1 MKKRLVAL
9 SILVFATTILVLGVL
24 FLTQRPSGDGA
35 SDINEITASAE
46 EDEGVD
52 EAAKT
57 EVQSVDFQA
66 VVEDW
71 ASSVGGSKSI
81 MIYDLDKNELVG
93 EYNSEEDY
101 NTASLYKLFVVYE
114 GYRRVES
121 GVWPKDEYLAAT
133 GQTILEC
140 LDLAIRESDSTCAE
154 ALWGIIGH
162 EELDRIIRDDYKI
175 TSSDISSLISN
186 PRDILKMMQLFY
198 QHADVTDPTLIER
211 MQDSFLNQPVTIY
224 DWRQGLP
231 SGFSVAK
238 VYNKV
243 GWDYNL
249 DGNYWNLYHD
259 AAIVEF
265 PEADRHFAVV
275 AMTNFISP
283 HQIKR
288 LGTMIE
294 ESFLAQTAN

>member
-46 EDEGVD
+46 EDEGID
-52 EAAKT
+52 EVAKT

-71 ASSVGGSKSI
+71 VSSVGGSKSI

-154 ALWGIIGH
+154 ALWGMIGH

-211 MQDSFLNQPVTIY
+211 MQDSFLNQPVTTY

-243 GWDYNL
+243 GWDYDL
-249 DGNYWNLYHD
+249 DGNHWNLYHD

>member
-1 MKKRLVAL
+1 MAL

-24 FLTQRPSGDGA
+24 FLMQRPSGDGA
-35 SDINEITASAE
+35 SDIDEIVAPTE
-46 EDEGVD
+46 EDEGID

-133 GQTILEC
+133 SQTILEC

-211 MQDSFLNQPVTIY
+211 MQDSFLNQPVTTY